1 MHDGQPRLALTKPEA
16 ATALG
21 ISVDSFE
28 RHVQPELRV
37 VRRGKLRLFDVR
49 ELERWLEENSARA
62 LFRLAVCE
70 RLLVESLD
78 HPDLLARSV
87 EPSDD
92 LVSAA
97 TTETEVTNIVLA

>member
-1 MHDGQPRLALTKPEA
+1 MHDGPVTRLALTKPEA

-62 LFRLAVCE
+62 LAG
-70 RLLVESLD
+70 
-78 HPDLLARSV
+78 
-87 EPSDD
+87 
-92 LVSAA
+92 
-97 TTETEVTNIVLA
+97 